1 MTNDVADRSLRRTTL
16 LLAGAGAISVANVY
30 YCQPLLGEMGR
41 GFGATD
47 AQMGLVPTMTQV
59 GVALGMLV
67 FVPLGDVFERRR
79 LASWMCVVSAAAVA
93 LTSVAPS
100 FAWLVAAGFLVGVAN
115 NIPHLLLPYA
125 AQIAPDSQ
133 RGKVVGTVV
142 GGLLVGILL
151 SRFFSGWLGDL
162 LGWRWV
168 YRIATIVML
177 GLGVALARVLAPS
190 PPLLTLPLRAL
201 YASIGSL
208 ARHEPQLRAAAA
220 SGALLFGAFSAFWT
234 TLVFFLGTPPYH
246 YGARTAGVFGLVAAA
261 SAGVAPLVGR
271 AVDTRPP
278 STGVVLGAL
287 VTVAGFLVL
296 AIAGTH
302 LVGLVAGVVLLD
314 VGVQSGHVANQA
326 RIYKAFPAARSRANT
341 VYMVSYFVGGAMGS
355 MAGAHAWS
363 AFGWLGVCVTGMG
376 FAALAGW
383 AGADKPL
390 STVRSSAS

>member
-41 GFGATD
+41 GFGASD

-59 GVALGMLV
+59 GTAVGMLV

-151 SRFFSGWLGDL
+151 SRLFSGWLGDL

-190 PPLLTLPLRAL
+190 PPSLTMPFRDL

-208 ARHEPQLRAAAA
+208 VRHEPQLRAAAV

-261 SAGVAPLVGR
+261 SAGVAPIVGR

-278 STGVVLGAL
+278 SIGVVLGSL

-296 AIAGTH
+296 AVTGKH
-302 LVGLVAGVVLLD
+302 LAGLVAGVVLLD

-326 RIYKAFPAARSRANT
+326 RIYKAFPSARSRANT
-341 VYMVSYFVGGAMGS
+341 AYMVSYFAGGAMGS
-355 MAGAHAWS
+355 MVGAHAWS
-363 AFGWLGVCVTGMG
+363 AYGWPGVCVTGMG

-383 AGADKPL
+383 SGADKPL
-390 STVRSSAS
+390 STARPAAS

>member
-59 GVALGMLV
+59 GTALGMLV

-79 LASWMCVVSAAAVA
+79 LASWMCVASAAAVA
-93 LTSVAPS
+93 LTSIAPS
-100 FAWLVAAGFLVGVAN
+100 FAWLVVAGFLVGVAN

-168 YRIATIVML
+168 YRIATVIML
-177 GLGVALARVLAPS
+177 GLGVALARLLSPAPPS
-190 PPLLTLPLRAL
+190 LTLSFRAL

-208 ARHEPQLRAAAA
+208 VRHEPQLRAAAA

-271 AVDTRPP
+271 ALDTRPP
-278 STGVVLGAL
+278 SIGVVLGSL
-287 VTVAGFLVL
+287 VTVVGFLVL
-296 AIAGTH
+296 AITGRHIA
-302 LVGLVAGVVLLD
+302 GLVAGVVLLD

-326 RIYKAFPAARSRANT
+326 RIYKAFPTARSRANT
-341 VYMVSYFVGGAMGS
+341 FYMVSYFAGGAMGS

-363 AFGWLGVCVTGMG
+363 AYGWLGVCVTGVG

-383 AGADKPL
+383 AGAD
-390 STVRSSAS
+390 

>member
-1 MTNDVADRSLRRTTL
+1 
-16 LLAGAGAISVANVY
+16 
-30 YCQPLLGEMGR
+30 MGR

-59 GVALGMLV
+59 GTALGMLV

-79 LASWMCVVSAAAVA
+79 LASWMCVASAAAVA

-151 SRFFSGWLGDL
+151 SRLFSGWLGDL

-168 YRIATIVML
+168 YRIATLVML
-177 GLGVALARVLAPS
+177 SLGVALARVLSPS
-190 PPLLTLPLRAL
+190 PPSLTLPFRAL

-208 ARHEPQLRAAAA
+208 VRHEPQLRAAAA

-246 YGARTAGVFGLVAAA
+246 YGPRTAGVFGLVAAA

-296 AIAGTH
+296 AVTGKH
-302 LVGLVAGVVLLD
+302 LAGLVAGVVLLD

-341 VYMVSYFVGGAMGS
+341 VYMVSYFAGGAMGS

-363 AFGWLGVCVTGMG
+363 AYGWLGVCVTGMG
-376 FAALAGW
+376 FGALAGW
-383 AGADKPL
+383 AGAD
-390 STVRSSAS
+390 